1 MRIGINRKFIK
12 TFLLIQN
19 HISSSSTKSLI
30 PIIYYFNKKIR
41 WQSHYIPKDNILRGG
56 QLFDKYFSV
65 KFDLLEE
72 AIQNISCNQEFIKI
86 FDDMIDK
93 IKSIS

>member
-1 MRIGINRKFIK
+1 MEAITSNKFTTMHLVAEVAIMSGM
-12 TFLLIQN
+12 F
-19 HISSSSTKSLI
+19 
-30 PIIYYFNKKIR
+30 YYFNKKIR
-41 WQSHYIPKDNILRGG
+41 WQSHYIPKDNVLRGG

-86 FDDMIDK
+86 FDDIIEK
-93 IKSIS
+93 IKNI